1 MKKQFPGSFTGT
13 TLEEEIKKTGK
24 KQVVLVGYM
33 AHVCV
38 STTARQA
45 AERGYDVVVVE
56 DAVGDRDIPG
66 VKAEDLVRVVLAEL
80 GDAFATIVK
89 AADVK

>member
-1 MKKQFPGSFTGT
+1 M
-13 TLEEEIKKTGK
+13 E
-24 KQVVLVGYM
+24 Y
-33 AHVCV
+33 

-66 VKAEDLVRVVLAEL
+66 AKAEDLVRVVLAEL
-80 GDAFATIVK
+80 EDAFATVVK
-89 AADVK
+89 ADDVK